1 MFALETKDLTKK
13 YKKKLAVNEVT
24 ISLEEHKIY
33 GLLGRNGAGKTTLL
47 NLLAGQIISSSGSVA
62 VFGENVFENSKAM
75 QNICFVKVKENI
87 NLSSKVKDVFY
98 LCNMFYE
105 NWDQEYAEE
114 LIKKFQLSAKE
125 KYYDL
130 SHGMQTIVGIIK
142 GLASR
147 APITIFDEPTTGLD
161 AAHREL
167 FYELLLEDYS
177 EYPRTI
183 ILSTHLVE
191 EVSHVIENVIILKEG
206 SLAVQSSVEDFL
218 EKGHIIS
225 GHKDKV
231 TNFLMGKNVVKQEL
245 YGNKEISAIWED
257 LSARDYE
264 LIETEGLEIDRVTL
278 QKLFIYLTDNEVK

>member
-1 MFALETKDLTKK
+1 
-13 YKKKLAVNEVT
+13 
-24 ISLEEHKIY
+24 
-33 GLLGRNGAGKTTLL
+33 LGRNGAGKTTLL
-47 NLLAGQIISSSGSVA
+47 NILAGQIISSSGSVS

-75 QNICFVKVKENI
+75 RNICFVKVKENI

-114 LIKKFQLSAKE
+114 LIKKFQLNAKE

-245 YGNKEISAIWED
+245 YGNKEISAIWGD

>member
-1 MFALETKDLTKK
+1 MIALETKNLSKK

-47 NLLAGQIISSSGSVA
+47 NILAGQIISSSGSVS

-75 QNICFVKVKENI
+75 RNICFVKVKENI

-114 LIKKFQLSAKE
+114 LIKKFQLNAKE
-125 KYYDL
+125 KYHDL
-130 SHGMQTIVGIIK
+130 SHGIQTIVGIIK

-245 YGNKEISAIWED
+245 YGNKEISAIWGD